1 MVNTVTADMREG
13 EAMNKEH
20 SVRHLDSRCDSYL
33 DEFVVEL
40 YLFEALWDSYKTLA
54 NFNLTNAII

>member
-1 MVNTVTADMREG
+1 MACTVYMCIYIYIDIKYMVNTVTADMREG

-40 YLFEALWDSYKTLA
+40 YLFEAL
-54 NFNLTNAII
+54 